1 MPRKLKIIMVILIF
15 LALQFKVLS
24 WAISLEKKPVIT
36 VNQVAMS
43 QVLIFFSLIIT
54 FKIKYRSQRSRDSL
68 RDELSNRCQCV
79 QLY

>member
-43 QVLIFFSLIIT
+43 QVLIFFFSHYY
-54 FKIKYRSQRSRDSL
+54 F
-68 RDELSNRCQCV
+68 
-79 QLY
+79 